1 MRLAYLT
8 ATAVILCMPVSAYEP
23 TGVYQTGTF
32 NVSFRGETMK
42 LISDTSD
49 TSETS
54 DLYFS
59 DDQDTSG
66 KIVRTY
72 VVEASPTLDIDA
84 PPRFPIT
91 SVEFELNPETKKLVP
106 VRVLFAERDWD
117 TAWVAFWDIPR
128 SKIKVTNLIFRKN
141 GGISFDIKAEM
152 VQMNLNTYKPVK
164 GTPHQTL
171 TGHYSGTFPDY
182 ALQYQR
188 EFGDY

>member
-8 ATAVILCMPVSAYEP
+8 VGTILFSTSVLAY
-23 TGVYQTGTF
+23 VLTGTYGIGNF
-32 NVSFRGETMK
+32 NVNFRGETMA

-49 TSETS
+49 PSETS

-72 VVEASPTLDIDA
+72 VVEASPALDIDG

-91 SVEFELNPETKKLVP
+91 SVAFELNPDTQKLVP
-106 VRVLFAERDWD
+106 VRVLFAEKDWD
-117 TAWVAFWDIPR
+117 TAWVASAEIPR
-128 SKIKVTNLIFRKN
+128 AKLKVTNLIFRKN
-141 GGISFDIKAEM
+141 GEISFDIKAEM
-152 VQMNLNTYKPVK
+152 VQMNFNTYKPVK
-164 GTPHQTL
+164 DTPQQTL

-182 ALQYQR
+182 ALQYPR

>member
-72 VVEASPTLDIDA
+72 VVEA
-84 PPRFPIT
+84 
-91 SVEFELNPETKKLVP
+91 
-106 VRVLFAERDWD
+106 
-117 TAWVAFWDIPR
+117 
-128 SKIKVTNLIFRKN
+128 
-141 GGISFDIKAEM
+141 
-152 VQMNLNTYKPVK
+152 
-164 GTPHQTL
+164 
-171 TGHYSGTFPDY
+171 
-182 ALQYQR
+182 
-188 EFGDY
+188 